1 MPNMKSQPQNLVHL
15 WTLLLAGLLIS
26 TLSSGCKTK
35 IVVVQSDDVV
45 TRVVAGVAYVPTAN
59 GWVMSDSLYLRYR
72 RAVADKIAELK
83 ETK

>member
-1 MPNMKSQPQNLVHL
+1 MTSQPQNPVPL

-26 TLSSGCKTK
+26 MPLNGCKTK
-35 IVVVQSDDVV
+35 VVVVQSDDVV
-45 TRVVAGVAYVPTAN
+45 TRVVAGVAYVPTEN